1 MNDYGAKRMVDF
13 SSQDS
18 NKKRNKVEVNIL
30 GQRLRL
36 KADEDP
42 QRIEQLANYV
52 NRKIDEV
59 SSVTPVAPA
68 KLAVLAALNIADDYF
83 RALEES
89 RQFKRDV
96 AARSRVLIEE
106 IDDVIPAH
114 AKRR

>member
-1 MNDYGAKRMVDF
+1 MVDF
-13 SSQDS
+13 SSQDGG
-18 NKKRNKVEVNIL
+18 KKQHKVEVNIL

-36 KADEDP
+36 KADENP
-42 QRIEQLANYV
+42 QRIEQLASYV

-68 KLAVLAALNIADDYF
+68 KLAVIAALNIADDYF
-83 RALEES
+83 RALDES
-89 RQFKRDV
+89 REFKRDV

-106 IDDVIPAH
+106 IDDVIPTH

>member
-1 MNDYGAKRMVDF
+1 MVDF
-13 SSQDS
+13 SSQDGS
-18 NKKRNKVEVNIL
+18 KKQHKVEVNIL
-30 GQRLRL
+30 GQRLKL
-36 KADEDP
+36 KADENP
-42 QRIEQLANYV
+42 QRIEQLASYV

-68 KLAVLAALNIADDYF
+68 KLAVIAALNIADDYF
-83 RALEES
+83 RALDES

-106 IDDVIPAH
+106 IDDVIPTH